1 MFGFH
6 FCKITGVGM
15 TPYIP
20 ENSFVFLVPWLR
32 LRPLKEG
39 NILKVFHPR
48 YGVIVRT
55 LAKVDHNGLLWLK
68 AWQENNLPIEKLGP
82 VSKEHVL
89 GKVLMV
95 ISPRR

>member
-39 NILKVFHPR
+39 NILQVFHPR

-68 AWQENNLPIEKLGP
+68 AWQKNNLPIEKLGP

-95 ISPRR
+95 ISPKK